1 VGVAAPAP
9 AGPGCGAGAVGRGL
23 RGTAGLI
30 ARVGAGAADRSGENL
45 DRGADRGVRDRH
57 IAGAGAKRL
66 SAHTGPVGDWLV
78 MAADLTCC
86 ARACCFRPTRPRV
99 VCWSA
104 APRSPLPRTGWNGG
118 RSSSAVCSR
127 GGCRKQER
135 KSTCTGT
142 ARLTSEGG
150 CVLRG
155 GSGSRRGVPRC
166 SGCAAA
172 PGAEMGGFV
181 LVVGQAE
188 IEVGAA
194 RFEDD
199 PGLDG
204 GQCPGEVAAVGRAVG
219 DIPLIEEPYT
229 AARRRR
235 PNCSAT
241 SLCCAVCCR
250 RRRPAQVVGDYR
262 GAGPDAVGGHG
273 HREDAPAHR
282 VHHAVRADQ
291 PAMSAC

>member
-1 VGVAAPAP
+1 MGVAAPAP

-127 GGCRKQER
+127 GGCR
-135 KSTCTGT
+135 T
-142 ARLTSEGG
+142 
-150 CVLRG
+150 
-155 GSGSRRGVPRC
+155 RRIQ
-166 SGCAAA
+166 
-172 PGAEMGGFV
+172 PGAGGRATSPGCYGPDITG
-181 LVVGQAE
+181 LLRAYLLALALPG
-188 IEVGAA
+188 EVGAA
-194 RFEDD
+194 YRVPIKPFWTTADAVARIRASL
-199 PGLDG
+199 PALDG
-204 GQCPGEVAAVGRAVG
+204 TGRGLEVFLPGVPPSAPDRDRRCRAALASTFLGGLELAREGVLGLEQDRLWETVRVVRC
-219 DIPLIEEPYT
+219 E
-229 AARRRR
+229 AAE
-235 PNCSAT
+235 
-241 SLCCAVCCR
+241 
-250 RRRPAQVVGDYR
+250 QR
-262 GAGPDAVGGHG
+262 GASS
-273 HREDAPAHR
+273 
-282 VHHAVRADQ
+282 
-291 PAMSAC
+291 MM